1 MIIKIF
7 VFSPFQVNTVL
18 LYDESR
24 QCVIIDPACYEK
36 KEEEILVDYVIDN
49 GLTVKMVLNTH
60 CHIDHIFGNNFLT
73 NEFNIPLKAHNDSLL
88 FIEKAKEFAEAFG
101 FEVNEQ
107 VTPQYFLKEGDII
120 KFGNQELEVIY
131 TPGHADGSICFYQ
144 RKDGFLLCGDVLF
157 KSGIG
162 RTDLPTGDYDKLI
175 KNINDKLMV
184 LPDDVVVYP
193 GHGPET
199 TIGEEKRNNP
209 FLNNI

>member
-1 MIIKIF
+1 MIKIF